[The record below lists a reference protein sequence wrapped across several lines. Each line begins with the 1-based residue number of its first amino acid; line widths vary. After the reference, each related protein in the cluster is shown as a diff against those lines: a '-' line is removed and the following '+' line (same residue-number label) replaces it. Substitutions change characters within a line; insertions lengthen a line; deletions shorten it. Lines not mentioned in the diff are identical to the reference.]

1 MFVQE
6 QYKNQFYFIER
17 KRKGDMMDIEN
28 FISMLLKS
36 IGKAGLPI
44 VDVERLHENKC
55 LFGIEMSDKSEFLLK
70 IGKRDAEQE
79 AYLMELDEADSK
91 INDIYERYTNS
102 WEFNNVMK
110 HNDFDIDWLKGK
122 LELDDFLKLED
133 YILSYCSKNDELIF
147 RLGFKYAWSLFHECV
162 EKEKL
167 ENAEKT
173 NG

>member
-1 MFVQE
+1 
-6 QYKNQFYFIER
+6 
-17 KRKGDMMDIEN
+17 MMDIEN
-28 FISMLLKS
+28 FTSMLLKS

-55 LFGIEMSDKSEFLLK
+55 LFEIEMFDKSEFLLK
-70 IGKRDAEQE
+70 IEKRDAEQE

-110 HNDFDIDWLKGK
+110 HNDFDIDWLKGE
-122 LELDDFLKLED
+122 LELDDLLKLED

-147 RLGFKYAWSLFHECV
+147 RLGFKYAWSLFHECS
-162 EKEKL
+162 EKGKF
-167 ENAEKT
+167 ENAKK
-173 NG
+173 NRG